1 MVYSDSSVLFIS
13 SCLVLFSLVSDLF
26 NTMKFL
32 LLDFLESR
40 SYVFKHVIWMKS
52 ITIIAM

>member
-13 SCLVLFSLVSDLF
+13 SCLVLFSLASDFF

-40 SYVFKHVIWMKS
+40 SYVFKHVICMKS